1 MVVWEHNL
9 CDFYV
14 KLLLRCVRVPNVVC
28 LGWMFHEIL
37 GRIYILLLLDGVFY
51 KCQISLIE
59 TVLLTSSKSLLI
71 FCLLNLSPA
80 EEGYVLTFLTI
91 TLGVCFWFHVSL
103 FLPHE
108 FQCSESS
115 TCLLETMS
123 SWGEASSFVIVF
135 LVLKSSLHEI
145 NVPTPPFFWLM
156 LVWYV
161 LFHLFTFSLTLYF

>member
-1 MVVWEHNL
+1 ME
-9 CDFYV
+9 CSI
-14 KLLLRCVRVPNVVC
+14 NVS
-28 LGWMFHEIL
+28 
-37 GRIYILLLLDGVFY
+37 
-51 KCQISLIE
+51 QISLIE
-59 TVLLTSSKSLLI
+59 TVLLMSSKSLLI
-71 FCLLNLSPA
+71 FCLLNLSLA
-80 EEGYVLTFLTI
+80 EEGYVLTFPTI
-91 TLGVCFWFHVSL
+91 TLGVRFWFHVSL

-108 FQCSESS
+108 FQCSVSS
-115 TCLLETMS
+115 TCLFETMS